1 MDIGAAGTLII
12 FFSLMVAQIL
22 VGGLFLTYAAYSFL
36 HVLVSTAAGND
47 EVIWPGD
54 PLFDWFFKGWYL
66 GWMVAL
72 SVLPA
77 LLIVSFAHIPPK
89 NPAWAIALAGS
100 LCLLFPIFL
109 LSSLSGSSR
118 MYVLRGQILAG
129 MSKRFGLVLVFYI
142 LSALIVVGSATFV
155 WYSLVHGDLLLVPVA
170 MATMAVDLVLY
181 ARLLG
186 RLGHAI
192 SEEPAR
198 KKSAKSGRPLAEPD
212 KKILDRW
219 GTPDTP
225 LTGDL
230 VLKPRAGEK
239 RNGEKKKR
247 TKKSRAVD
255 PWAVPELEPL
265 ARPQSAALP
274 DVHHNDDPLGPAVG
288 GYDIQSAAK
297 VDSSARQQP
306 PAGSVGDESDGYE
319 LTRADS
325 LPAPELQRAPALAE
339 VSKYEL
345 ALASAQQR
353 PDLPA
358 NPMISGVLSFPFY
371 PTSLGPTGT
380 IALGLVFMGLI
391 ARAQMA
397 LFPS

>member
-1 MDIGAAGTLII
+1 MDIGAAGSLII

-54 PLFDWFFKGWYL
+54 PLFDWLFKGWYL
-66 GWMVAL
+66 GWIVAL

-77 LLIVSFAHIPPK
+77 LLIVSLAHIPPK
-89 NPAWAIALAGS
+89 SPAWAMSLAGS
-100 LCLLFPIFL
+100 LCFLFPIFL
-109 LSSLSGSSR
+109 LSSLSGASR
-118 MYVLRGQILAG
+118 MYVLRGEILAG
-129 MSKRFGLVLVFYI
+129 MAKRFGLVLVFYV
-142 LSALIVVGSATFV
+142 LSALVVLGTVAFG
-155 WYSLVHGDLLLVPVA
+155 WYSLVSGNLLLVPVA
-170 MATMAVDLVLY
+170 MAGIAVGLILY

-192 SEEPAR
+192 TEEPTR
-198 KKSAKSGRPLAEPD
+198 KKSAKSGRPRPEPD
-212 KKILDRW
+212 KKISDRW
-219 GTPDTP
+219 GKPDTP

-239 RNGEKKKR
+239 KKR
-247 TKKSRAVD
+247 TKKSKAVD
-255 PWAVPELEPL
+255 PWAVPDLEPV
-265 ARPQSAALP
+265 ARPQRAASPADL
-274 DVHHNDDPLGPAVG
+274 HNDDPLGPAVG
-288 GYDIQSAAK
+288 GYDVESAAK
-297 VDSSARQQP
+297 KEPSGKRSP
-306 PAGSVGDESDGYE
+306 SAGSIGDENDGYE
-319 LTRADS
+319 LTRADA
-325 LPAPELQRAPALAE
+325 PPELQRAPALAE

-345 ALASAQQR
+345 ALASPQQR

-358 NPMISGVLSFPFY
+358 NPLLNGVLSFPFY

-380 IALGLVFMGLI
+380 IALGLVLMGLI